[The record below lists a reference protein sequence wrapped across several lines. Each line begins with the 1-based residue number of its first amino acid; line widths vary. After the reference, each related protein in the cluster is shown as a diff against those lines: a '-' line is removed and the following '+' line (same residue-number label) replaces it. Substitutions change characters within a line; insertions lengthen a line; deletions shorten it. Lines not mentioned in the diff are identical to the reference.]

1 MSAAENRMRN
11 ASLAALLANS
21 AAGIGAG
28 GPMGSWASNVAGMNS
43 NIAQSLAA
51 EEAAKEE
58 KKKKKAGGLGK
69 IGGILGGIAG
79 SFIPGVGPIIGPA
92 IGSALGGTAGQLAGG
107 AKPDLGTALGYGA
120 QGAIGGVAG
129 QVMSPIAKVGAG
141 AAQAGTQAAG
151 GAGAGG
157 AGAIQGMAQNALPG
171 AVGQNTVLAPTSP
184 IVPAAGSLQAG
195 QAAKGVSTGGG
206 LLSGWA
212 QDPRLKQAFVGQ
224 MFGQGV
230 SQGPAVQAPRKKYIP
245 GYGFVDD
252 YGYAQDQ
259 VG

>member
-58 KKKKKAGGLGK
+58 EKKKKAGGLGK
-69 IGGILGGIAG
+69 IGSMVGGIAG
-79 SFIPGVGPIIGPA
+79 SMIPGVGPILGPA

-107 AKPDLGTALGYGA
+107 AKPDLGTVLGYGA

-129 QVMSPIAKVGAG
+129 QVMSPIAAGGAG
-141 AAQAGTQAAG
+141 QAAAKAGTQAAG
-151 GAGAGG
+151 GAA
-157 AGAIQGMAQNALPG
+157 P
-171 AVGQNTVLAPTSP
+171 VGQLSTMAPTLPTGSVSP
-184 IVPAAGSLQAG
+184 IAPAAGSLQAG
-195 QAAKGVSTGGG
+195 QAATGASTGGG

-212 QDPRLKQAFVGQ
+212 QDPRLQQAFVGQ

-230 SQGPAVQAPRKKYIP
+230 LQDPMVQAPRKKLIP

-252 YGYAQDQ
+252 FGYAQNQ
-259 VG
+259 RG